1 MNTIAAISTANGIGG
16 IGVIRISGKSAVE
29 IADKVFIPFDGVSRL
44 SSLKGYTAKYGKVI
58 KDGKFID
65 EAIALVFKA
74 PHSYTGEDVVE
85 ISCHGGLYVTRQ
97 VLRTVLD
104 AGASLANPGEFTKR
118 AFLNG
123 KIDLSQAEAVM
134 DIISAKSEHANVIA
148 FSQKEGSVSKKVRQL
163 KDELLDIS
171 AGLSVWADYPEEDI
185 PQINEKVL
193 NTHLKKINE
202 EIFKMIE
209 NYDLCAVLKEGV
221 KTVIIGRP
229 NVGKSTLM
237 NLISGTDKSIV
248 TEIAGTTRDIVEE
261 TVMIGDIPIL
271 LVDTAGIRV
280 TEDIVEKIGVEKA
293 KNCMKSADIVLAV
306 FDASKSLTDEDE
318 DLLNSCDIGKTVI
331 VLNKVDLG
339 IRLNM
344 EELSTFSDRI
354 VEMSVINGEGIE
366 SLRKVLEEIIGLSKF
381 EPYQASISNERQ
393 LLALKKAKAII
404 EEAINDVNRGITLD
418 AITVLLED
426 AVKAIMELTGE
437 NTSEEVINKVFSKFC
452 VGK

>member
-1 MNTIAAISTANGIGG
+1 M
-16 IGVIRISGKSAVE
+16 
-29 IADKVFIPFDGVSRL
+29 
-44 SSLKGYTAKYGKVI
+44 
-58 KDGKFID
+58 
-65 EAIALVFKA
+65 
-74 PHSYTGEDVVE
+74 
-85 ISCHGGLYVTRQ
+85 
-97 VLRTVLD
+97 
-104 AGASLANPGEFTKR
+104 
-118 AFLNG
+118 
-123 KIDLSQAEAVM
+123 
-134 DIISAKSEHANVIA
+134 
-148 FSQKEGSVSKKVRQL
+148 
-163 KDELLDIS
+163 
-171 AGLSVWADYPEEDI
+171 
-185 PQINEKVL
+185 
-193 NTHLKKINE
+193 
-202 EIFKMIE
+202 
-209 NYDLCAVLKEGV
+209 LKEGV